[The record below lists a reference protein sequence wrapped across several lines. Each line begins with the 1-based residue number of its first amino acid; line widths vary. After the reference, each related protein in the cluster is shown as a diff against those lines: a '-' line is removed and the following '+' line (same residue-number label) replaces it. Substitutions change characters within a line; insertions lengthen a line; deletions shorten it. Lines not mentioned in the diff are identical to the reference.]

1 MLMLLSFVLFV
12 TPGLALMFFIFRF
25 IRANAQVTIART
37 GTAHAEARLE
47 AAREASQVARETA
60 REALAGTRQALET
73 TRAIE
78 LVDEKVTSLT
88 DYLVT
93 RIDGEPPARRAGRH
107 VLPAGD
113 ERPAI
118 TGSGQEGMLP

>member
-1 MLMLLSFVLFV
+1 MLLPLLLFV
-12 TPGLALMFFIFRF
+12 TPASALMFVILRF
-25 IRANAQVTIART
+25 IKANAQVTIART

-47 AAREASQVARETA
+47 AAEEASEVARETA
-60 REALAGTRQALET
+60 LEALAGTRAALET

-78 LVDEKVTSLT
+78 LVDEKVSGLA
-88 DYLVT
+88 DYLVS

-107 VLPAGD
+107 ALPAAG

>member
-1 MLMLLSFVLFV
+1 MLLPLLLFV
-12 TPGLALMFFIFRF
+12 MPASALMFFILRF
-25 IRANAQVTIART
+25 IKANAQMTIART

-47 AAREASQVARETA
+47 AAQEASEVARETA

-78 LVDEKVTSLT
+78 LVDEKVSSLT

-107 VLPAGD
+107 ALPAGD
-113 ERPAI
+113 KRPAI
-118 TGSGQEGMLP
+118 TSYGQEGMLP